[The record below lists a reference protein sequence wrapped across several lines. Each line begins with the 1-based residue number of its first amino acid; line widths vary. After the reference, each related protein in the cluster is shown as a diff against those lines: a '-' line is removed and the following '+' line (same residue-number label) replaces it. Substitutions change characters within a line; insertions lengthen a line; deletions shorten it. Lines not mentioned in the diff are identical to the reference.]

1 MYAGDNKRNSTPDE
15 MPEEQEKLIIE
26 GFGASMSDDVVYESK
41 QYEGSCYLK
50 TKVGTLK
57 KHLLILIGNEIY
69 FFRSRS
75 DTQHE
80 IMHCLTG
87 TYIQENEG
95 SENMSCS
102 D

>member
-1 MYAGDNKRNSTPDE
+1 MD
-15 MPEEQEKLIIE
+15 
-26 GFGASMSDDVVYESK
+26 ESK
-41 QYEGSCYLK
+41 QYEGTCYLK

-75 DTQHE
+75 DTQHK

-87 TYIQENEG
+87 TYI
-95 SENMSCS
+95 
-102 D
+102 

>member
-1 MYAGDNKRNSTPDE
+1 V
-15 MPEEQEKLIIE
+15 EEASQVVIE
-26 GFGASMSDDVVYESK
+26 GFGGDGSHEVVDESK
-41 QYEGSCYLK
+41 QYEGTCYLK

-75 DTQHE
+75 DTHPK

-87 TYIQENEG
+87 TYIQDNDTISNNSDNVSASKA
-95 SENMSCS
+95 SEQNKSA
-102 D
+102 